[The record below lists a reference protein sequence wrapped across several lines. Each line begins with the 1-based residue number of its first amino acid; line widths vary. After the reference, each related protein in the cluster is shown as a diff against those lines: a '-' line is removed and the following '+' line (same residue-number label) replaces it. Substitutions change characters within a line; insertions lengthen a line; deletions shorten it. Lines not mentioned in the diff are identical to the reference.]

1 MDLTHSENIILRY
14 ILSRPD
20 YLETCKSHFF
30 KNETLGIVF
39 ESAKEFWDKY
49 HDMPTS
55 EQLVEAFKIS
65 GKGGDLKDSEIK
77 TVYDIDLSKY
87 EEDWLKETTE
97 FFIEYKNL
105 TKSAID
111 AVKYIQT
118 TPVTSENIK
127 NVIDTFKNIVIE
139 RNNID
144 FAFDEGLDFFNPNSH
159 KQYSSSTF
167 SSGYPFID
175 TVLGG
180 GFSAKALY
188 VFMGMPKIGK
198 SLWLGNLGA
207 QAVKS
212 GNNVAI
218 LSLEMTDRK
227 YVKRV
232 GANILGIPISEYT
245 DSSNDD
251 QLIKKKLSSV
261 TYDNLKVPGHLLIKE
276 FPTSQ
281 ASVNDIERYLR
292 KVEEMR
298 GIKFKVIIVD
308 YINIMKNWRN
318 PNSENTYMKIKQIA
332 EDLRG
337 MAMTNNWSIITAT
350 QTKQCLT
357 LDTKIESRERGLI
370 EIGDCNINDEILCEQ
385 GWTKILHKTL
395 PEKQRVFM
403 ITTKSG
409 KKIKCSGKHRFPL
422 ASGEEK
428 PCFALKPGDI
438 LLSKNICVA
447 DINNIS

>member
-1 MDLTHSENIILRY
+1 MDLSHSENIILRY
-14 ILSRPD
+14 ALSSPN
-20 YLETCKSHFF
+20 YLETCKSSFF
-30 KNETLGIVF
+30 KNEDLGLMF
-39 ESAKEFWDKY
+39 ETAKDFWDKY
-49 HDMPTS
+49 HEMPTA
-55 EQLVEAFKIS
+55 EQLIESFKIN
-65 GKGGDLKDSEIK
+65 GKIEDVKENEIR
-77 TVYDIDLSKY
+77 TIYDIDLSKY
-87 EEDWLKETTE
+87 EEDWLRETTE

-105 TKSAID
+105 TKSAVD
-111 AVKYIQT
+111 AVKYIQS

-127 NVIDTFKNIVIE
+127 TVIDTFKNIVIE

-144 FAFDEGLDFFNPNSH
+144 FAFDEGLDFFNPESH
-159 KQYSSSTF
+159 KQFTTSTF

-188 VFMGMPKIGK
+188 VFMGMPKVGK

-212 GNNVAI
+212 GHNVAI

-227 YVKRV
+227 YVKRI
-232 GANILGIPISEYT
+232 GANILGIPISDYT
-245 DSSNDD
+245 NSANDD
-251 QLIKKKLSSV
+251 QIIKKKLSSV
-261 TYDNLKVPGHLLIKE
+261 TYDNLRVPGHLLIKE

-298 GIKFKVIIVD
+298 GIKFKVVIVD

-337 MAMTNNWSIITAT
+337 MAMNNSWSIITAT
-350 QTKQCLT
+350 QTKQGDFDASDLS
-357 LDTKIESRERGLI
+357 INSAAESSGLVATVDGMFGI
-370 EIGDCNINDEILCEQ
+370 IQDPIMYANKEYKL
-385 GWTKILHKTL
+385 KILANRDDGYKNAY
-395 PEKQRVFM
+395 KVFNVDY
-403 ITTKSG
+403 
-409 KKIKCSGKHRFPL
+409 RFMRI
-422 ASGEEK
+422 SE
-428 PCFALKPGDI
+428 
-438 LLSKNICVA
+438 
-447 DINNIS
+447 DINVPMHTE